1 MNDSIVKQIGELQ
14 SLTTQQL
21 KERWKTLFRKK
32 TPEYSRAILIKRLA
46 YRIQEIKFGGVSLSI
61 RKKLNDSLTKADCD
75 QFGIPRKKFDR
86 NLPVVGTRLIREWQ
100 GKRYEV
106 TVCRGGFEYNGKMY
120 RSLTSVAKTITGSQ
134 WNGPAF
140 FGLRTK

>member
-21 KERWKTLFRKK
+21 KERWKTLFRKEP
-32 TPEYSRAILIKRLA
+32 PEYSRAILIKRLA